1 MPRYIA
7 ALLLLLLAG
16 PFNSLQAQS
25 CTATVETV
33 ARQVG
38 ETVVFCGTPSEVHA
52 SKSPDGPVH
61 VNFGGT
67 WPDVAFSVVIF
78 PDVAGNDVPGLVKRL
93 AGKAV
98 QVKGTVK
105 DYKGKPEIVLKS
117 LDDLVVQE

>member
-16 PFNSLQAQS
+16 PFNCMQAQS

-52 SKSPDGPVH
+52 PSRPEGPVKL
-61 VNFGGT
+61 NFGGT
-67 WPDVAFSVVIF
+67 YPDQLFTVVIF
-78 PDVAGNDVPGLVKRL
+78 SDVAGNDVPGLVKHL
-93 AGKAV
+93 AGRAV

-117 LDDLVVQE
+117 MDDLVAQE

>member
-16 PFNSLQAQS
+16 PFNSMRAQS

-38 ETVVFCGTPSEVHA
+38 ESVVFCGTPSEVHA
-52 SKSPDGPVH
+52 SNRPDGPVH

-67 WPDVAFSVVIF
+67 WPDVSFTVIIF
-78 PDVAGNDVPGLVKRL
+78 PDVAGDVPALVKRL
-93 AGKAV
+93 EGKSV
-98 QVKGTVK
+98 QVTGLVK
-105 DYKGKPEIVLKS
+105 DYKGKPEIVLKK
-117 LDDLVVQE
+117 LNDLVVQE